1 MMSHLE
7 RLMARTYLGAQMEII
22 GMWLDDEPDLTEEK
36 RANWQRL
43 HDTLSQVNLCFYDM
57 ENEITRKMNAN
68 STYKIRVLEDAERI
82 GSLKTQVASLEEEN
96 ARLKETV
103 SAAIEILSNNN
114 INPAPLWRT

>member
-7 RLMARTYLGAQMEII
+7 RLMARNYLGAQMEII

-36 RANWQRL
+36 KANWQRL
-43 HDTLSQVNLCFYDM
+43 HDTLSQVNLCFHDM

-68 STYKIRVLEDAERI
+68 STYKIRMLEDAERI

-103 SAAIEILSNNN
+103 SKAIEILSKNN

>member
-43 HDTLSQVNLCFYDM
+43 HDTLSQVNLCFHDM
-57 ENEITRKMNAN
+57 EEEITRKMNAN
-68 STYKIRVLEDAERI
+68 STYKIRMLEDAERI

-96 ARLKETV
+96 ARLKETL
-103 SAAIEILSNNN
+103 SKAIEILSKNN